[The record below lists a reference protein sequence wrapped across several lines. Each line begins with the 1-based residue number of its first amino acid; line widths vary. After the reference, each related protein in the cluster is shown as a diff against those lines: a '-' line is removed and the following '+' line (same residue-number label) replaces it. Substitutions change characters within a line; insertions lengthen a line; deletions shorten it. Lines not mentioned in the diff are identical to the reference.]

1 MEQTIESY
9 SVLSIGM
16 IPERVLAFVCICV
29 CAGGLSLMKAYGKE
43 RGFRYSMVMLLFGYI
58 FLLFSST
65 VFFRIASDTPQY
77 NFVPFWS
84 YVAAYNGE
92 EELVSENLLN
102 VVVFIPIGLLVG
114 LLIKGPLYSRSW
126 MITLLIGLSLS
137 LCIETLQFVL
147 KKGFSEIDDVIHN
160 TIGFFIGGI
169 LWTLFG
175 RYRCKSQKTKR
186 I

>member
-1 MEQTIESY
+1 MEQAIESY
-9 SVLSIGM
+9 SVLSISM
-16 IPERVLAFVCICV
+16 IPDTVLAFVCICM
-29 CAGGLSLMKAYGKE
+29 CTGGLSLMMSYGKE
-43 RGFRYSMVMLLFGYI
+43 RGFRYSMVILLFGYI
-58 FLLFSST
+58 FLLFGST

-102 VVVFIPIGLLVG
+102 VILFIPIGLLVG
-114 LLIKGPLYSRSW
+114 LLMKGPFFSRSW
-126 MITLLIGLSLS
+126 MITLIIGLSLS

-160 TIGFFIGGI
+160 TIGFIIGEI
-169 LWTLFG
+169 LWTFFG